1 MDWSW
6 CVLWKYRKM
15 SIRIEQPSG
24 SANLPHQ
31 PSGLST
37 SIDWDIRPNLHPR
50 PTQRICIWALP
61 GESKET
67 SNSNMYQT
75 KDSSVRYLP
84 GVPEF
89 RGRTNLNEPH
99 TCIRTIN
106 FSDTFSIN
114 CRSATL
120 SFGLAE
126 RTAHVR
132 VWDVVQIFPPA
143 RIFNLGWDARITEPF
158 MAGTTWLLIYYGGYP
173 STQTQ
178 EWKIHHL

>member
-1 MDWSW
+1 MAN
-6 CVLWKYRKM
+6 
-15 SIRIEQPSG
+15 RIEKPRFRIF
-24 SANLPHQ
+24 LQ

-67 SNSNMYQT
+67 YNSNRYQT

-99 TCIRTIN
+99 TCIRTID

-114 CRSATL
+114 CRSVTL

-143 RIFNLGWDARITEPF
+143 RICNLG
-158 MAGTTWLLIYYGGYP
+158 
-173 STQTQ
+173 
-178 EWKIHHL
+178 